1 MTTNKI
7 ISIALADDY
16 PIFRKGLRLTINE
29 FPNCAVDIEAGDG
42 LELLNILE
50 NRTALP
56 DVCLLDISMPKMDG
70 YETLKHLKAK
80 YPQIKVIMLSMHY
93 NEYAIIKCF
102 RDGAESFLPKETHPE
117 ELHLAINKVF
127 ESGLYYTE
135 IVNQHVNNVLHNKGM
150 NTNLSE
156 NDITF
161 LRLSCTDMT
170 YKEIADE
177 MGLSLRTIDGYR
189 DKLFERFKVSSR
201 PALVA
206 IAISAGIKKIDNS
219 TLQS

>member
-42 LELLNILE
+42 LELLNILA
-50 NRTALP
+50 NRESLP
-56 DVCLLDISMPKMDG
+56 DVCLLDISMSGMDG
-70 YETLKHLKAK
+70 YETLKHIKAK
-80 YPQIKVIMLSMHY
+80 YSQIKVIMLSMHY

-102 RDGAESFLPKETHPE
+102 RDGANSFLPKETNPE
-117 ELHLAINKVF
+117 DLHLAINKVF
-127 ESGLYYTE
+127 ENGFYYTE
-135 IVNQHVNNVLHNKGM
+135 IVNQHVNDVLHNKGM
-150 NTNLSE
+150 NTTLSD

-170 YKEIADE
+170 YKEIAE
-177 MGLSLRTIDGYR
+177 KMGLSLRTIDGYR